1 MKNTGF
7 GLMGR
12 RVILALAL
20 SAAIA
25 APAMAQRPTIRRV
38 LMTTVKPD
46 RVGDFEAALRD
57 YNEALK
63 TVPGVRNRGQ
73 FQSLSGPNQFLLV
86 RDYEK
91 WEDLD
96 GGTVN
101 DAMQA
106 NPQLTR
112 ISARIN
118 ACIESST
125 MVVQQLQPELSTATT
140 PADPLELLRIAR
152 NRIQPGKRKEWESIV
167 KNELLPAYVKAG
179 YGSFTV
185 RRVRF
190 GAPGNEYWD
199 TVRMA
204 KWADAGTNKL
214 QKSMGQAAYDSLND
228 RLGALT
234 ESREIN
240 VYRFR
245 KDLSFSAQ
253 NAAQK

>member
-1 MKNTGF
+1 MKNTGL

-12 RVILALAL
+12 RAILALAL
-20 SAAIA
+20 SAVIA

-38 LMTTVKPD
+38 LMTTVKAD
-46 RVGDFEAALRD
+46 RVGDFEAAVRD

-63 TVPGVRNRGQ
+63 KIPGARNQGQ

-96 GGTVN
+96 GGAVN

-106 NPQLTR
+106 NPQLSR
-112 ISARIN
+112 ISARIY

-125 MVVQQLQPELSTATT
+125 MVVQELQPELSTATT
-140 PADPLELLRIAR
+140 PSEQIQLLRIAR
-152 NRIQPGKRKEWESIV
+152 TRILPGKRKEWEAMV
-167 KNELLPAYVKAG
+167 KNELLPAYMKAG

-199 TVRMA
+199 TLRMA

-234 ESREIN
+234 ESRELN

-245 KDLSFSAQ
+245 QDLSFSAQ
-253 NAAQK
+253 K